1 MDRLNKLL
9 KVRAGLLTAQL
20 ICGEEFPSEGKQVL
34 LSIESHV
41 RANVVTGKYR
51 EILAQDRSRRSST
64 QGMIDSGK
72 IKINQKQDLASKIGY
87 AKELLDGKTETMSAV
102 G

>member
-1 MDRLNKLL
+1 
-9 KVRAGLLTAQL
+9 
-20 ICGEEFPSEGKQVL
+20 
-34 LSIESHV
+34 
-41 RANVVTGKYR
+41 
-51 EILAQDRSRRSST
+51 
-64 QGMIDSGK
+64 MIDSGK